1 MKIKKKHHALLQT
14 YHRLKTEHF
23 SFDRIS
29 SYFRNTDH
37 SNYRQVISDA
47 TCQDLDFDELFM
59 LMDRTCS
66 KVGQQYLYHTLR
78 TIPEEDN
85 RVNQMERLISFFQ
98 SEKKSKDLSIISLH
112 ALSKPSAYFLQSLIY
127 SKHIEK
133 PKWFWAI
140 RLSSVLTILSIILTF
155 IKPIFFL
162 LLLVLFTTNF
172 IVHVWNKNNIHRY
185 SNAIPQI
192 LLLEKVTSQLQKLAI
207 PGSDDQSISDAL
219 KTIKEIKSKA
229 RYFKL
234 EARMESDAA
243 QVGEM
248 FLELIKTLF
257 LVEPI
262 FLFNILDKLD
272 SKRKE
277 IETLFQ
283 FVGAVDVAISV
294 DAYRNSLNYYSKP
307 EFITAEKSFECR
319 AIVHPLLKDA
329 VANSLQI
336 KDGKSIL
343 ISGSNMS
350 GKTTFIRT
358 IGINCLLAQT
368 INTTLSRTMKMPKL
382 NVYSAIRIADDLMDE
397 KSYYL
402 EEVLTIKKMIENS
415 SKDEAALFLLDE
427 LFKGTN
433 TTERV
438 AAGKAVLSHLN
449 QRSNLVF
456 AATHDLELTEHLRDS
471 FRFYHFTEVIEDD
484 QLSFDYQLKDGK
496 LVHTNAIRILE
507 INGYPKEVIEEAR
520 NLVER
525 KITTDSTFK

>member
-1 MKIKKKHHALLQT
+1 MKIKKKHHAILQT
-14 YHRLKTEHF
+14 YHQLKTEHF

-59 LMDRTCS
+59 LLDRTCS

-78 TIPEEDN
+78 TIPKEDS
-85 RVNQMERLISFFQ
+85 RVNQMERLINFF
-98 SEKKSKDLSIISLH
+98 KSDNKPKDLSIISLH

-140 RLSSVLTILSIILTF
+140 RLSPVLTILSIILTF
-155 IKPIFFL
+155 IKPVFFL
-162 LLLVLFTTNF
+162 FLLVLFTTNF
-172 IVHVWNKNNIHRY
+172 IVHVWNKNNIHSY

-192 LLLEKVTSQLQKLAI
+192 LLLEKVTSQLQKLEI
-207 PGSDDQSISDAL
+207 PGSAHEPISNAL
-219 KTIKEIKSKA
+219 QAIRQVKVKA

-234 EARMESDAA
+234 EASMESDAA

-257 LVEPI
+257 LIEPI

-294 DAYRNSLNYYSKP
+294 NTYRDSLDYYSKP
-307 EFITAEKSFECR
+307 VFNSAEKSFECQGL
-319 AIVHPLLKDA
+319 IHPLLKDA

-336 KDGKSIL
+336 RDGKSIL

-368 INTTLSRTMKMPKL
+368 INTTLSKAMKLPKL
-382 NVYSAIRIADDLMDE
+382 NIYSAIRIADDLMDE

-433 TTERV
+433 TMERV

-449 QRSNLVF
+449 QRNNLVF
-456 AATHDLELTEHLRDS
+456 AATHDLELTEHLHDS
-471 FRFYHFTEVIEDD
+471 FRFCHFTEIIEDE
-484 QLSFDYQLKDGK
+484 QLSFDYLLKDGK

-520 NLVER
+520 DLIKGKSKEE
-525 KITTDSTFK
+525 